1 MLDGQR
7 DDATFIIVDADR
19 PGDAFPQA
27 TWNLLGTLRRSQ
39 KPVSPLWIDECVRR
53 GTIVDLDQYITRTS
67 PIAPFIKRQPKEER
81 PTDTETPYKRRQ
93 KPTDIEVPYKHASVT
108 VAAGDRLTL
117 ERKRRLSQ
125 SEIHLADDLVRP
137 TIRKAVDPRV
147 RPQLSAERQASNS
160 GISTRQVTSIPRSV
174 PATHSPDIS
183 KQKRQFPRASVY
195 DRPDATTLNPARSS
209 LGMKDDT
216 RVVATS
222 SIDASPRGVST
233 GSHSGIPIKPP
244 YSDAAAKSGPSPPND
259 TEADRPNT
267 PPLPP
272 HRSTSSEGLT
282 SHGSIQ
288 KSDHRLN
295 ANVHSTEPLSSAKL
309 QVAPPWPRH
318 LASVAS
324 SILRPIPDVSQ
335 PQISDDDDHVSEL
348 SSLSSS
354 EVSDYAP
361 SSDGEN
367 TPHTRLE
374 GPGASSRTSTVPR
387 SLRILSS
394 VSQARLGELVDIL
407 DKWLDTRT
415 TETCSKFLRT
425 LDVKVRGSREPSGKI
440 ADSPRNQDTG
450 GQVTITGCDTRSE
463 ADYLPEDM
471 MRNHWMSAVY
481 MMPRI
486 KVDYTR
492 LQILTLSL
500 EMGNTIP
507 EWQDARGD

>member
-1 MLDGQR
+1 
-7 DDATFIIVDADR
+7 
-19 PGDAFPQA
+19 
-27 TWNLLGTLRRSQ
+27 
-39 KPVSPLWIDECVRR
+39 
-53 GTIVDLDQYITRTS
+53 
-67 PIAPFIKRQPKEER
+67 
-81 PTDTETPYKRRQ
+81 
-93 KPTDIEVPYKHASVT
+93 
-108 VAAGDRLTL
+108 
-117 ERKRRLSQ
+117 
-125 SEIHLADDLVRP
+125 
-137 TIRKAVDPRV
+137 
-147 RPQLSAERQASNS
+147 
-160 GISTRQVTSIPRSV
+160 
-174 PATHSPDIS
+174 
-183 KQKRQFPRASVY
+183 
-195 DRPDATTLNPARSS
+195 
-209 LGMKDDT
+209 
-216 RVVATS
+216 VATS
-222 SIDASPRGVST
+222 PIDASPRGVNT
-233 GSHSGIPIKPP
+233 GSYSGIPIKPP
-244 YSDAAAKSGPSPPND
+244 YSNAVAKSGPSPPND

-288 KSDHRLN
+288 EFDHRLN
-295 ANVHSTEPLSSAKL
+295 ANVHSTGPSSSAKL

-335 PQISDDDDHVSEL
+335 PQSSDGDDHVSEL

-367 TPHTRLE
+367 TSHTRLE

-440 ADSPRNQDTG
+440 ADFLRNQDTG
-450 GQVTITGCDTRSE
+450 GQVIITRCDRRSE
-463 ADYLPEDM
+463 ANYLPWDM
-471 MRNHWMSAVY
+471 MR
-481 MMPRI
+481 
-486 KVDYTR
+486 
-492 LQILTLSL
+492 
-500 EMGNTIP
+500 
-507 EWQDARGD
+507 